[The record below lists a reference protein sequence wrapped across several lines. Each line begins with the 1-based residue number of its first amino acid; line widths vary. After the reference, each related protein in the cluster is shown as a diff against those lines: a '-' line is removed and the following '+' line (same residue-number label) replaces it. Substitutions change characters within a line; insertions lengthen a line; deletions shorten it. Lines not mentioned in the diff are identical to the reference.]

1 MTVGLLGNPWLDVP
15 SEGDLEVQQ
24 LEDFSDIRLKGVCAY
39 CGTAAV
45 SRDHVPSKALLR
57 KPYPPNLPV
66 IWACYNCNNELS
78 ADEEYLRLFM
88 HCVLAG
94 TTHPELHADEDVARG
109 LRRHAALRDRI
120 ERSRSKQ
127 STLLDGPQHN
137 WIPEMERIDRVVLK
151 NAAGHAYYEF
161 GEPEEGEVRFVGAA
175 PLQAMPEGLR
185 QVFAARE
192 GLIKPGFRSPQS
204 VGHALRNRESISAL
218 KSASVWFGNDR
229 ETANS
234 STSDP
239 FPAVRAETGRN
250 GPAFH
255 PVA

>member
-1 MTVGLLGNPWLDVP
+1 MTVRLVRNPWLNVP
-15 SEGDLEVQQ
+15 GEGELEVRQF
-24 LEDFSDIRLKGVCAY
+24 EDFSDERLKGVCAY
-39 CGTAAV
+39 CGTAAD

-78 ADEEYLRLFM
+78 ADEEYLRLFL

-94 TTHPELHADEDVARG
+94 ATDPKLHADEDVARG

-120 ERSRSKQ
+120 ERSRSEQ
-127 STLLDGPQHN
+127 LTLLDGPLQN
-137 WIPEMERIDRVVLK
+137 WSPEMGRINRVVLK

-185 QVFAARE
+185 EVFAASGPDVAGWPEVGCRMMTRLVTGTDVVDGWIVVQE
-192 GLIKPGFRSPQS
+192 GVYRYRVDRWEGGTRVRS
-204 VGHALRNRESISAL
+204 VLHEYLGTAVCCHAA
-218 KSASVWFGNDR
+218 
-229 ETANS
+229 
-234 STSDP
+234 
-239 FPAVRAETGRN
+239 
-250 GPAFH
+250 
-255 PVA
+255 